1 MNILLV
7 EDHPIFRFG
16 VRQLIQQR
24 WPEARIEEAGDMAQ
38 ALAAARQNTWQVVVA
53 DLNLPDA
60 EGVEIVSQLLRISPG
75 LRLLVLSLNAEAAY
89 AQRVLQMGAA
99 GYLAKDRASHE
110 LLTAL
115 EQVMKGGRYISAAL
129 AEHLASLVLGESRA
143 LPHETLSTQE
153 YRVMLQL
160 AAGRRLKDIAAS
172 MYLSP
177 KTVTTYRTRVLEK
190 LAIAS
195 NAEVASY
202 CDRHGL
208 REPPA

>member
-16 VRQLIQQR
+16 VHQLIQQR
-24 WPEARIEEAGDMAQ
+24 WPEAMIGEAGNMAD
-38 ALAAARQNTWQVVVA
+38 ALVAARQKPWQVVVA

-60 EGVEIVSQLLRISPG
+60 EGVEIVSQLLRINPD
-75 LRLLVLSLNAEAAY
+75 LRILVLSLNAEAAY

-99 GYLAKDRASHE
+99 GYLTKDRASHE
-110 LLTAL
+110 LLIAL

-129 AEHLASLVLGESRA
+129 AEHLASLLLGESRA
-143 LPHETLSTQE
+143 FPHEALSTQE

-172 MYLSP
+172 MFLSP
-177 KTVTTYRTRVLEK
+177 KTITTYRSRILEK
-190 LAIAS
+190 LGLAS
-195 NAEVASY
+195 NAEVATY

-208 REPPA
+208 RETPA

>member
-16 VRQLIQQR
+16 VAELIRQR
-24 WPEARIEEAGDMAQ
+24 WPHAMIGEAGSMEEALTAV
-38 ALAAARQNTWQVVVA
+38 RQEPWQVVVA

-60 EGVEIVSQLLRISPG
+60 QGVEIVSRLLRITPD
-75 LRLLVLSLNAEAAY
+75 LRLLVLSLNAEMAY

-110 LLTAL
+110 LLSAL
-115 EQVMKGGRYISAAL
+115 ELIMKGGRYISAAL
-129 AEHLASLVLGESRA
+129 ADHLASLVLGESRA

-153 YRVMLQL
+153 YRVMLHL
-160 AAGRRLKDIAAS
+160 AAGRRLKDIAED
-172 MYLSP
+172 MCLSP
-177 KTVTTYRTRVLEK
+177 KTITTYRTRILEK
-190 LAIAS
+190 LGIAS
-195 NAEVASY
+195 NAEMASY

-208 REPPA
+208 RDAQA

>member
-16 VRQLIQQR
+16 VAQLIRQR
-24 WPEARIEEAGDMAQ
+24 WPEAVISEAGSMAQ
-38 ALAAARQNTWQVVVA
+38 ALDAARQNRWQAVVA

-60 EGVEIVSQLLRISPG
+60 QGVEIVSQLLRISPD
-75 LRLLVLSLNAEAAY
+75 LRLLVLSLNAEMAY

-110 LLTAL
+110 LLAAL

-129 AEHLASLVLGESRA
+129 AEHLASLVLGESRS
-143 LPHETLSTQE
+143 LSHEALSTQE
-153 YRVMLQL
+153 YRVMLHL
-160 AAGRRLKDIAAS
+160 AAGRRLKDIAED
-172 MYLSP
+172 MCLSP
-177 KTVTTYRTRVLEK
+177 KTITTYRARILEK
-190 LAIAS
+190 LRIAS
-195 NAEVASY
+195 NAEMASY

-208 REPPA
+208 RELPV